1 MTIRILPF
9 SVESISNGESEGE
22 LGTGGDG
29 LRTSFLF
36 GGIISKN

>member
-1 MTIRILPF
+1 MSIRFLPC

-36 GGIISKN
+36 GGIISNY

>member
-1 MTIRILPF
+1 MSIRFLPC
-9 SVESISNGESEGE
+9 SVKSISNGDNEGE

-36 GGIISKN
+36 GGIISNY